1 MNGETTS
8 LIVDTDLETKTF
20 APVRLRW
27 MSRAKRSRELTLPR
41 FGVCEY
47 ATVRL
52 HQDILYCR
60 AVDSSLT
67 HLSLRPPIPPASA
80 PSVTSPYHA
89 PILLVVLHQTGRS
102 WWWHIHHLEKSLW
115 VALSDNEVILL
126 LSYLLETF
134 VIFLSNVYILT
145 YMQTLRYRSVQG
157 AKKLFTAWLTAYV
170 ISCTDTV

>member
-1 MNGETTS
+1 MQRGAESWPYLGLVSASMPLSGSIRTS
-8 LIVDTDLETKTF
+8 YI
-20 APVRLRW
+20 A
-27 MSRAKRSRELTLPR
+27 EL
-41 FGVCEY
+41 
-47 ATVRL
+47 
-52 HQDILYCR
+52 
-60 AVDSSLT
+60 LT
-67 HLSLRPPIPPASA
+67 HLLLTSLSDPPFPPH
-80 PSVTSPYHA
+80 PP
-89 PILLVVLHQTGRS
+89 PQLPLLIMPPNLLVVLHQTGRS

>member
-27 MSRAKRSRELTLPR
+27 MSRAESWPYLGLVSASMPLSGSIRTSYIAEL
-41 FGVCEY
+41 
-47 ATVRL
+47 
-52 HQDILYCR
+52 
-60 AVDSSLT
+60 LT
-67 HLSLRPPIPPASA
+67 HLLLTSLSDPPFPPH
-80 PSVTSPYHA
+80 PP
-89 PILLVVLHQTGRS
+89 PQLPLLIMPPNLLVVLHQTGRS

-134 VIFLSNVYILT
+134 VIFLLN
-145 YMQTLRYRSVQG
+145 MC
-157 AKKLFTAWLTAYV
+157 
-170 ISCTDTV
+170 ISLHICRL

>member
-1 MNGETTS
+1 MNRETTS
-8 LIVDTDLETKTF
+8 LIVDTDRETKTL

-27 MSRAKRSRELTLPR
+27 LSCAKRSRELTLPR

-67 HLSLRPPIPPASA
+67 HLSLRPPIPPSSA
-80 PSVTSPYHA
+80 PSVTSLLIMP
-89 PILLVVLHQTGRS
+89 PNLLVVLHQTGRS
-102 WWWHIHHLEKSLW
+102 WMHNTFRTLFLWHIHHLEISLW
-115 VALSDNEVILL
+115 VALSNNEVILL

-134 VIFLSNVYILT
+134 VIFLSNMCRHIHICRL
-145 YMQTLRYRSVQG
+145 
-157 AKKLFTAWLTAYV
+157 
-170 ISCTDTV
+170 